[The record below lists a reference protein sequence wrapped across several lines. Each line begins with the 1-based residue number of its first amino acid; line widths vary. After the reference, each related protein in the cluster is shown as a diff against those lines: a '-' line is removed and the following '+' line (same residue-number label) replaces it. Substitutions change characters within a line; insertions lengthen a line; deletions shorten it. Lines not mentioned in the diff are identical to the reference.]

1 MRTLTPSNALNSL
14 NRQSFL
20 NMNSLCLSIAIF
32 VKSCYSNQSRL
43 FVVRLT
49 GIASKEGTNQGDPVS
64 MEIYDIRVT
73 HLINMLIEILSEL
86 VESLSFGTKIKI
98 TVAGDRY
105 FGGSVGTKKFKVLY
119 VTKVNE

>member
-64 MEIYDIRVT
+64 MEIYIRVT